1 MRILSI
7 LTFFSLLC
15 FGESLFHNQDPLFE
29 ATTEVKLSGNPQ
41 NPPIILIHGLGEEA
55 STVWEDSIKFL
66 QDDFYVLSFDLPGFG
81 SASKEN
87 LLYSPKNYSQF
98 IHHLASEYLKEPYH
112 LIGHSMGAA
121 IALYHAHQY
130 ENDVKSLVL
139 ISAAGILH
147 QKAYSHFII
156 GQKVAKFNKFNP
168 ISEHIPTDAIGGFFQ
183 KLSSFAD
190 TSIVDS
196 QSILN
201 SPKLRQSILRG
212 NPSSIAAIALAQT
225 NFNNIPNKITQSTT
239 IVWGDKDSV
248 APIET
253 GYMLH
258 KIMPNNSLSIIK
270 EASHLPMKTHKEEFF
285 SHIKKHFNNFEPSKW
300 SEPKVENIV
309 KKTNMQ
315 NADNHALTGSYELL
329 HIHNSNNITIRNANI
344 DNLSIINSSVQIENT
359 LINSTQRPIFIQ
371 NSRVTIVASNINTD
385 INLLQ
390 STLNLLGT
398 KVESKSTNPFI
409 LSGQS
414 TIIYSLC
421 NINNTLKHGQE
432 F

>member
-7 LTFFSLLC
+7 LAFFSLLC

-130 ENDVKSLVL
+130 ENNVKSLVL

-190 TSIVDS
+190 TSIVDP
-196 QSILN
+196 QTILN

-212 NPSSIAAIALAQT
+212 NPSNIAALALAQA
-225 NFNNIPNKITQSTT
+225 NFNNIPNKITQNTT
-239 IVWGDKDSV
+239 IIWGDKDSV

-258 KIMPNNSLSIIK
+258 KIMPNNSLYIIK
-270 EASHLPMKTHKEEFF
+270 EASHLPMNTHKKDFF
-285 SHIKKHFNNFEPSKW
+285 SSLKHHFYNFKPSKW
-300 SEPKVENIV
+300 SEPKIGNTI

-315 NADNHALTGSYELL
+315 NSNNQVLTGTYEHL
-329 HIHNSNNITIRNANI
+329 HINNSKNIIIREANA
-344 DNLSIINSSVQIENT
+344 DNLSIINSRVQIENS
-359 LINSTQRPIFIQ
+359 LINASQRPIFIQ
-371 NSRVTIVASNINTD
+371 NSQVTIVSSNIYGDT
-385 INLLQ
+385 NLLQ
-390 STLNLLGT
+390 STLNLVGSMV
-398 KVESKSTNPFI
+398 KSKSSKPFI
-409 LSGQS
+409 LSGKS

-421 NINNTLKHGQE
+421 NINNMLKHGQE
-432 F
+432 L